1 MASGGTGMSS
11 GGGAGIGS
19 IRPGSVALGAGT
31 GGTVVAP
38 TGGPA
43 ASMMTATMVDGRAL
57 PGWLSFDPGTG
68 KFSGTPPRDADP
80 VVNIRIVTRDRDG
93 REDARTVI
101 LNTADFLKSSPSA
114 PPPATVVFTID
125 SNEYKVGDNTFTSDH
140 VPYLDAQNRAMVPL
154 LAFAKAQ
161 GADARMEWN
170 ASDQSITIFQANR
183 TTIKVV
189 VGQMSYWL
197 NGTQIPMDTAA
208 VMKDGEIFLPVRA
221 VGQAM
226 GKIISWDNATRSVI
240 ITP

>member
-31 GGTVVAP
+31 GG
-38 TGGPA
+38 
-43 ASMMTATMVDGRAL
+43 
-57 PGWLSFDPGTG
+57 
-68 KFSGTPPRDADP
+68 
-80 VVNIRIVTRDRDG
+80 
-93 REDARTVI
+93 
-101 LNTADFLKSSPSA
+101 
-114 PPPATVVFTID
+114 TVVFTID